1 MLLKYSIWMSRYQM
15 YTKMIFGAYPT
26 LILN

>member
-1 MLLKYSIWMSRYQM
+1 MSRYQM